1 MAGISSGLMPAPSPR
16 AATILV
22 VDDEPQ
28 LRQLAT
34 RALER
39 EGYRVI
45 QATDGLEALGLF
57 THDARI
63 DLLVTDVRMPHTDG
77 IVLAAAL
84 RRRYPSIPV
93 LFMSGYPRGTEPAPE
108 PFLAKPFE
116 MRVLCEH
123 VKDLLAERTDA

>member
-1 MAGISSGLMPAPSPR
+1 MTSPEQR
-16 AATILV
+16 TPTILV

-28 LRQLAT
+28 VRRLAT
-34 RALER
+34 RALEH
-39 EGYRVI
+39 EGYHVI

-57 THDARI
+57 TDEAGI

-84 RRRYPSIPV
+84 RRRYPHVPV
-93 LFMSGYPRGTEPAPE
+93 LFMSGFPRGTEPAPE

-116 MRVLCEH
+116 MQALCDRVKE
-123 VKDLLAERTDA
+123 LLAARRSG

>member
-1 MAGISSGLMPAPSPR
+1 MADASPHPA
-16 AATILV
+16 TFLV

-28 LRQLAT
+28 VRRLAR

-45 QATDGLEALGLF
+45 EATDGLEALGLF
-57 THDARI
+57 TQDARI

-84 RRRYPSIPV
+84 RRRFPAIPV
-93 LFMSGYPRGTEPAPE
+93 LFMSGYPRGSEPAPE

-116 MRVLCEH
+116 MRALCDRVRELLDTREGAGAPDVLN
-123 VKDLLAERTDA
+123 

>member
-1 MAGISSGLMPAPSPR
+1 MTSPEQR
-16 AATILV
+16 TPTILV

-28 LRQLAT
+28 VRRLAT
-34 RALER
+34 RALEH
-39 EGYRVI
+39 EGYHVI

-57 THDARI
+57 TDDAGI

-84 RRRYPSIPV
+84 RRRYPHVPV
-93 LFMSGYPRGTEPAPE
+93 LFMSGFPRGTEPAPE

-116 MRVLCEH
+116 MQALCDRVKE
-123 VKDLLAERTDA
+123 LLAARRSG

>member
-1 MAGISSGLMPAPSPR
+1 MPSPEQR
-16 AATILV
+16 APTILV

-28 LRQLAT
+28 VRRLAS
-34 RALER
+34 RALEQA
-39 EGYRVI
+39 GYRVI

-57 THDARI
+57 TDDAGI

-84 RRRYPSIPV
+84 RRRYPHVPV
-93 LFMSGYPRGTEPAPE
+93 LFISGFPRGTEPAPE

-116 MRVLCEH
+116 MQALCARVAE
-123 VKDLLAERTDA
+123 LLAGRHPA

>member
-1 MAGISSGLMPAPSPR
+1 MADASPHP
-16 AATILV
+16 ATILV

-28 LRQLAT
+28 VRRLAS

-45 QATDGLEALGLF
+45 EATGGLVALGLF
-57 THDARI
+57 RQDARI

-84 RRRYPSIPV
+84 RRRCPAIPV
-93 LFMSGYPRGTEPAPE
+93 LFMSGYPRGSEPAPE

-116 MRVLCEH
+116 MRALCDRVRELLDTREGAGAPDVLN
-123 VKDLLAERTDA
+123 

>member
-1 MAGISSGLMPAPSPR
+1 MPDPSLRP
-16 AATILV
+16 ATILV
-22 VDDEPQ
+22 VDDEPKV
-28 LRQLAT
+28 RQLAT

-39 EGYRVI
+39 EGHRVI
-45 QATDGLEALGLF
+45 EATDGLEALGLF

-84 RRRYPSIPV
+84 RRRYPDIPV

-116 MRVLCEH
+116 MRVLCDW
-123 VKDLLAERTDA
+123 VRDLLAERTEG

>member
-1 MAGISSGLMPAPSPR
+1 MTSPEQRAP
-16 AATILV
+16 TILV

-28 LRQLAT
+28 VRRLAS
-34 RALER
+34 RALEQA
-39 EGYRVI
+39 GYRVI

-57 THDARI
+57 TDDASI

-84 RRRYPSIPV
+84 RRRYPHVPV
-93 LFMSGYPRGTEPAPE
+93 LFISGFPRGTEPAPE

-116 MRVLCEH
+116 MQALCDRVTA
-123 VKDLLAERTDA
+123 LLAERRAD

>member
-1 MAGISSGLMPAPSPR
+1 MPAPSPR
-16 AATILV
+16 PATILV

-28 LRQLAT
+28 LRQLAS

-45 QATDGLEALGLF
+45 EATDGLEALGLF
-57 THDARI
+57 TNDARI

-84 RRRYPSIPV
+84 RRRYPTVPV
-93 LFMSGYPRGTEPAPE
+93 LFMSGYARGSEPAPE

-116 MRVLCEH
+116 LRVLCDW
-123 VKDLLAERTDA
+123 VKQLLAARPAEPA

>member
-1 MAGISSGLMPAPSPR
+1 MPTPEPR
-16 AATILV
+16 IPTILV

-28 LRQLAT
+28 LRRLAT
-34 RALER
+34 RALEQA
-39 EGYRVI
+39 GYHVI

-57 THDARI
+57 TDDAGI

-84 RRRYPSIPV
+84 RRRYPHIPV
-93 LFMSGYPRGTEPAPE
+93 LFISGFPRGTEPAPE

-116 MRVLCEH
+116 MQTLCDR
-123 VKDLLAERTDA
+123 VKDLLAGGRSR

>member
-1 MAGISSGLMPAPSPR
+1 MTSPDQR

-28 LRQLAT
+28 VRRLAT
-34 RALER
+34 RALEG
-39 EGYRVI
+39 EGYHVI
-45 QATDGLEALGLF
+45 EATDGLEALGMF
-57 THDARI
+57 TDDAGI

-84 RRRYPSIPV
+84 RRRFPHVPV
-93 LFMSGYPRGTEPAPE
+93 LFISGFPRGTEPAPE

-116 MRVLCEH
+116 MQALCDRVRE
-123 VKDLLAERTDA
+123 LLSRRTSV

>member
-1 MAGISSGLMPAPSPR
+1 MTTPEQRGP
-16 AATILV
+16 TILV

-28 LRQLAT
+28 VRRLAS

-39 EGYRVI
+39 EGYHVI

-57 THDARI
+57 TDDAGI

-84 RRRYPSIPV
+84 RRRYPHVPV
-93 LFMSGYPRGTEPAPE
+93 LFISGFPRGTEPAPE

-116 MRVLCEH
+116 MQTLCDRVKE
-123 VKDLLAERTDA
+123 LLAGRRSG

>member
-1 MAGISSGLMPAPSPR
+1 MTSPEQR
-16 AATILV
+16 TPTILV

-28 LRQLAT
+28 VRRLAT
-34 RALER
+34 RALEH
-39 EGYRVI
+39 EGYHVI

-57 THDARI
+57 TDEAGI

-84 RRRYPSIPV
+84 RRRYPHVPV
-93 LFMSGYPRGTEPAPE
+93 LFMSGFPRGTEPAPE

-116 MRVLCEH
+116 MQTLCDRVKE
-123 VKDLLAERTDA
+123 LLAAKQSD

>member
-1 MAGISSGLMPAPSPR
+1 MTAPEQR
-16 AATILV
+16 APTILV

-28 LRQLAT
+28 VRRLAS
-34 RALER
+34 RALEH
-39 EGYRVI
+39 EGYHVI

-57 THDARI
+57 TDDAGI

-84 RRRYPSIPV
+84 RRRYPHVPV
-93 LFMSGYPRGTEPAPE
+93 LFISGFPRGTEPTPE

-116 MRVLCEH
+116 MQTLCDRVKE
-123 VKDLLAERTDA
+123 LLAGRRPH

>member
-1 MAGISSGLMPAPSPR
+1 MTTPEQRGP
-16 AATILV
+16 TILV

-28 LRQLAT
+28 VRRLAS

-39 EGYRVI
+39 EGYHVI

-57 THDARI
+57 TDDSSI

-84 RRRYPSIPV
+84 RRRYPHVPV
-93 LFMSGYPRGTEPAPE
+93 LFISGFPRGTEPAPE

-116 MRVLCEH
+116 MQTLCDRV
-123 VKDLLAERTDA
+123 KGLLAGRRSD

>member
-1 MAGISSGLMPAPSPR
+1 MTSPEQR
-16 AATILV
+16 TPTILV

-28 LRQLAT
+28 VRRLAT
-34 RALER
+34 RALEH
-39 EGYRVI
+39 EGYHVI

-57 THDARI
+57 TDDAGI

-84 RRRYPSIPV
+84 RRRYPHVPV
-93 LFMSGYPRGTEPAPE
+93 LFMSGFPRGTEPAPE

-116 MRVLCEH
+116 MQTLCDRVKE
-123 VKDLLAERTDA
+123 LLAGRRSG

>member
-1 MAGISSGLMPAPSPR
+1 MTSPEQR
-16 AATILV
+16 TPTILV

-28 LRQLAT
+28 VRRLAT
-34 RALER
+34 RALEH
-39 EGYRVI
+39 EGYHVI

-57 THDARI
+57 TDEAGI

-84 RRRYPSIPV
+84 RRRYPHVPV
-93 LFMSGYPRGTEPAPE
+93 LFMSGFPRGTEPAPE

-116 MRVLCEH
+116 MQTLCDRVKE
-123 VKDLLAERTDA
+123 LLAARRSA

>member
-1 MAGISSGLMPAPSPR
+1 MADASPHP
-16 AATILV
+16 ATILV

-28 LRQLAT
+28 VRRLAS

-45 QATDGLEALGLF
+45 EATDGLEALGLF
-57 THDARI
+57 TQDARI

-84 RRRYPSIPV
+84 RRRFPAIPV
-93 LFMSGYPRGTEPAPE
+93 LFMSGYPRGSEPAPE

-116 MRVLCEH
+116 MRALCDRVRELLDTREGAGAPDVLN
-123 VKDLLAERTDA
+123 

>member
-1 MAGISSGLMPAPSPR
+1 MADASPHP
-16 AATILV
+16 ATILV

-28 LRQLAT
+28 VRRLAS

-45 QATDGLEALGLF
+45 EATDGLEALGLF
-57 THDARI
+57 TQDARI

-84 RRRYPSIPV
+84 RRRFPAIPV
-93 LFMSGYPRGTEPAPE
+93 LFRAGYPRGSEPAPE

-116 MRVLCEH
+116 MRALCDRVRELLDTREGAGAPDVLN
-123 VKDLLAERTDA
+123 

>member
-1 MAGISSGLMPAPSPR
+1 MPTPSPR
-16 AATILV
+16 PATILV

-28 LRQLAT
+28 VRQLAS

-57 THDARI
+57 TNDARI

-84 RRRYPSIPV
+84 RRRYPAIPV
-93 LFMSGYPRGTEPAPE
+93 LFVSGYPRGTEPAPE

-116 MRVLCEH
+116 LHELCSRVR
-123 VKDLLAERTDA
+123 DLLADPGRE

>member
-1 MAGISSGLMPAPSPR
+1 MPDPSPR
-16 AATILV
+16 PATILV
-22 VDDEPQ
+22 VDDEPTV
-28 LRQLAT
+28 RQLAT
-34 RALER
+34 RALEK

-84 RRRYPSIPV
+84 RRRYPEVPV

-116 MRVLCEH
+116 MRALCDQ
-123 VKDLLAERTDA
+123 VRDLLAERSEG

>member
-1 MAGISSGLMPAPSPR
+1 MTTPEQRAP
-16 AATILV
+16 TILV

-28 LRQLAT
+28 VRRLAS
-34 RALER
+34 RALEHQ
-39 EGYRVI
+39 GYHVI

-57 THDARI
+57 TDDSTI

-84 RRRYPSIPV
+84 RRRYPHVPV
-93 LFMSGYPRGTEPAPE
+93 LFISGFPRGTEPAPE

-116 MRVLCEH
+116 MQALCDRVKE
-123 VKDLLAERTDA
+123 LLAGRRSD

>member
-1 MAGISSGLMPAPSPR
+1 MTHASPR
-16 AATILV
+16 PATILV

-28 LRQLAT
+28 VRRLAS

-45 QATDGLEALGLF
+45 EATDGLEALGLF
-57 THDARI
+57 TQDARI

-84 RRRYPSIPV
+84 RRRFPAIPV
-93 LFMSGYPRGTEPAPE
+93 LFISGYPRGTEPAPE

-116 MRVLCEH
+116 MRTLCDRVRE
-123 VKDLLAERTDA
+123 LLDTREGVDA

>member
-1 MAGISSGLMPAPSPR
+1 MPDPSPR
-16 AATILV
+16 PATILV

-28 LRQLAT
+28 VRQLAT

-39 EGYRVI
+39 QGYRVI

-57 THDARI
+57 TYDARI

-84 RRRYPSIPV
+84 RRRYPTIPV

-116 MRVLCEH
+116 MGVLCDW
-123 VKDLLAERTDA
+123 VRDLLAARAEG

>member
-1 MAGISSGLMPAPSPR
+1 MPDPSPR
-16 AATILV
+16 PATILV
-22 VDDEPQ
+22 VDDEPTV
-28 LRQLAT
+28 RQLAT

-77 IVLAAAL
+77 IILAAAL
-84 RRRYPSIPV
+84 RRRYPSVPV

-116 MRVLCEH
+116 MRVLCDC
-123 VKDLLAERTDA
+123 VRDLLAGRGED

>member
-1 MAGISSGLMPAPSPR
+1 MTTPEQRAP
-16 AATILV
+16 TILV

-28 LRQLAT
+28 VRRLAS
-34 RALER
+34 RALEHQ
-39 EGYRVI
+39 GYHVI

-57 THDARI
+57 TDDSSI

-84 RRRYPSIPV
+84 RRRYPHVPV
-93 LFMSGYPRGTEPAPE
+93 LFISGFPRGTEPAPE

-116 MRVLCEH
+116 MQALCDRVKE
-123 VKDLLAERTDA
+123 LLAGRRSD

>member
-1 MAGISSGLMPAPSPR
+1 MPPPSPR
-16 AATILV
+16 PTTILV

-28 LRQLAT
+28 VRHLAS

-57 THDARI
+57 TNDARI

-84 RRRYPSIPV
+84 RRRYPAVPV

-116 MRVLCEH
+116 MAVLCDC
-123 VKDLLAERTDA
+123 VKELLGQPRGGLAAT

>member
-1 MAGISSGLMPAPSPR
+1 MPTPEPR
-16 AATILV
+16 IPTILV

-28 LRQLAT
+28 VRRLAT
-34 RALER
+34 RALEH
-39 EGYRVI
+39 EGYHVI

-57 THDARI
+57 TDDAGI

-84 RRRYPSIPV
+84 RRRYPHVPV
-93 LFMSGYPRGTEPAPE
+93 LFMSGFPRGTEPAPE

-116 MRVLCEH
+116 MQALCDRVKE
-123 VKDLLAERTDA
+123 LLAARRSG

>member
-1 MAGISSGLMPAPSPR
+1 MTTPEQRAP
-16 AATILV
+16 TILV

-28 LRQLAT
+28 VRRLAS
-34 RALER
+34 RALEHQ
-39 EGYRVI
+39 GYHVI

-57 THDARI
+57 TDDAGI

-84 RRRYPSIPV
+84 RRRYPHVPV
-93 LFMSGYPRGTEPAPE
+93 LFISGFPRGTEPAPE

-116 MRVLCEH
+116 MQTLCDRVKE
-123 VKDLLAERTDA
+123 LLAGRRSG

>member
-1 MAGISSGLMPAPSPR
+1 MPSPEQR
-16 AATILV
+16 APTILV

-28 LRQLAT
+28 VRRLAS
-34 RALER
+34 RALEQA
-39 EGYRVI
+39 GYRVI

-57 THDARI
+57 TDDAGI

-84 RRRYPSIPV
+84 RRRYPHVPV
-93 LFMSGYPRGTEPAPE
+93 LFISGFPRGTEPAPE

-116 MRVLCEH
+116 MQVLCDRVAE
-123 VKDLLAERTDA
+123 LLAGRHPA

>member
-1 MAGISSGLMPAPSPR
+1 MTSPEQRAP
-16 AATILV
+16 TILV

-28 LRQLAT
+28 VRRLAS
-34 RALER
+34 RALEQA
-39 EGYRVI
+39 GYRVI

-57 THDARI
+57 TDDAGI

-84 RRRYPSIPV
+84 RRRYPHVPV
-93 LFMSGYPRGTEPAPE
+93 LFISGFPRGTEPAPE

-116 MRVLCEH
+116 MQTLCER
-123 VKDLLAERTDA
+123 VAELLTGRHPG

>member
-1 MAGISSGLMPAPSPR
+1 MSEPSSRP
-16 AATILV
+16 ATILV

-28 LRQLAT
+28 VRQLAS

-45 QATDGLEALGLF
+45 EATDGLEALGLF
-57 THDARI
+57 TSDARI

-84 RRRYPSIPV
+84 RRRYPHIPV

-116 MRVLCEH
+116 LHVLCDS
-123 VKDLLAERTDA
+123 VRRLLESRTQG

>member
-1 MAGISSGLMPAPSPR
+1 MPDPSPR
-16 AATILV
+16 PATILV

-28 LRQLAT
+28 VRQLAS

-57 THDARI
+57 TNDARI

-84 RRRYPSIPV
+84 RRRYPLIPV

-116 MRVLCEH
+116 LHVLCDS
-123 VKDLLAERTDA
+123 VRRLLESRAQA

>member
-1 MAGISSGLMPAPSPR
+1 MTSPEQR
-16 AATILV
+16 TPTILV

-28 LRQLAT
+28 VRRLAT
-34 RALER
+34 RALEH
-39 EGYRVI
+39 EGYHVI

-57 THDARI
+57 TDEAGI

-84 RRRYPSIPV
+84 RRRYPHVPV
-93 LFMSGYPRGTEPAPE
+93 LFMSGFPRGTEPAPE

-116 MRVLCEH
+116 MQALCDRVKE
-123 VKDLLAERTDA
+123 LLAKRSD

>member
-1 MAGISSGLMPAPSPR
+1 MADASPHP
-16 AATILV
+16 ATILV

-28 LRQLAT
+28 VRRLAS

-45 QATDGLEALGLF
+45 EATDGLEALGLF
-57 THDARI
+57 TQDARI

-84 RRRYPSIPV
+84 RRRFPAIPV
-93 LFMSGYPRGTEPAPE
+93 LFMSGYPRGSEPAPE
-108 PFLAKPFE
+108 PVLAKPFE
-116 MRVLCEH
+116 MRALCDRVRELLDTREGAGAPDVLN
-123 VKDLLAERTDA
+123 

>member
-1 MAGISSGLMPAPSPR
+1 MTSPEQR
-16 AATILV
+16 TPTILV

-28 LRQLAT
+28 VRRLAT
-34 RALER
+34 RALEH
-39 EGYRVI
+39 EGYHVI

-57 THDARI
+57 TDDAGI

-84 RRRYPSIPV
+84 RRRYPHVPV
-93 LFMSGYPRGTEPAPE
+93 LVMSGFPRGTGPAPE

-116 MRVLCEH
+116 MQALCDRVKE
-123 VKDLLAERTDA
+123 LLAARRSG

>member
-1 MAGISSGLMPAPSPR
+1 MTSPEQRAP
-16 AATILV
+16 TILL

-28 LRQLAT
+28 IRRLAS
-34 RALER
+34 RALEQA
-39 EGYRVI
+39 GYRVI

-57 THDARI
+57 TDDAGI

-84 RRRYPSIPV
+84 RRRYPHVPV
-93 LFMSGYPRGTEPAPE
+93 LFISGFPRGTEPAPE

-116 MRVLCEH
+116 MQTLRERVAE
-123 VKDLLAERTDA
+123 LLAGRHPG

>member
-1 MAGISSGLMPAPSPR
+1 MTSPEQR
-16 AATILV
+16 TPTILV

-28 LRQLAT
+28 VRRLAT
-34 RALER
+34 RALEH
-39 EGYRVI
+39 EGYHVI

-57 THDARI
+57 TDEAGI

-84 RRRYPSIPV
+84 RRRYPHVPV
-93 LFMSGYPRGTEPAPE
+93 LFISGFPRGTEPAPE

-116 MRVLCEH
+116 MQALCDRVKE
-123 VKDLLAERTDA
+123 LLAKRSD